1 MNNEHDLISVLAL
14 NPAVD
19 ISYEIPQ
26 LLEYQ
31 KVRASQTWYHAGG
44 NGINITRGLLE
55 LDAPAHCCS
64 IIAGESGDLLLKLL
78 GDSLGER
85 LKWFRVPGETRL
97 NTTIL
102 QHSPPC
108 QYEITSIGPEI
119 PPDVLNEV
127 CDCFLKSAGKGI
139 TVLSGHLPPGV
150 PINIYQQLVE
160 RVNQQGGR
168 AVVDSHSEA
177 LQLAIEAKPWL
188 VRLNHYIL
196 EMLMKR
202 RMDTVK
208 DTAEAA
214 RMIQQQGVEFVCVT
228 LGDEGAILVD
238 ADNSYHCA
246 APRMHKQSTVGCG
259 DSLVAG
265 LIAAANRGE
274 TPEQMLRLGVVCGS
288 ATASH
293 PGTELFRRDEI
304 EALCADI
311 EVTQLDV

>member
-1 MNNEHDLISVLAL
+1 MNNEHDHISVLAL

-31 KVRASQTWYHAGG
+31 KVRASKTWYHPGG
-44 NGINITRGLLE
+44 NGINISRALLE
-55 LDAPAHCCS
+55 LAVPATCCS

-78 GDSLGER
+78 GDSLGDR

-97 NTTIL
+97 NTNIL
-102 QHSPPC
+102 QHSPPG
-108 QYEITSIGPEI
+108 QYEITSIGPDI

-150 PINIYQQLVE
+150 PIEIYQQLVE
-160 RVNQQGGR
+160 RVNLQGGR

-188 VRLNHYIL
+188 VRFNRYIL

-202 RMDTVK
+202 RMDTVQ

-214 RMIQQQGVEFVCVT
+214 RIIQQQGVGLVCVT
-228 LGDEGAILVD
+228 LGQEGAILVD
-238 ADNSYHCA
+238 ADNSYHCE
-246 APRMHKQSTVGCG
+246 APKVHRQSTVGCG

-265 LIAAANRGE
+265 LIAAAHRGE
-274 TPEQMLRLGVVCGS
+274 SPGQMLRLGVICAS

-293 PGTELFRRDEI
+293 PGTELFSHEDI
-304 EALCADI
+304 ETLSADI
-311 EVTQLDV
+311 EVTQLNV